1 MHVAAAVAALG
12 LGCVALA
19 AAARADQCAVN
30 LVNGMA
36 DPIVSV
42 TVRAE
47 FAAPGSEADRN
58 LAVALPQPI
67 PKGQSAKIAWECP
80 SSKLSYVATGTF
92 SNGIRRSSAPFS
104 PAARLSGGLDSAL
117 LQ

>member
-1 MHVAAAVAALG
+1 MRLSAAVATF
-12 LGCVALA
+12 GCCALA

-30 LVNGMA
+30 LANGME

-47 FAAPGSEADRN
+47 FAPPGSEADRN
-58 LAVALPQPI
+58 LAVALARPI
-67 PKGQSAKIAWECP
+67 PKGQTAKITWECP
-80 SSKLSYVATGTF
+80 SSKLSYIATGTF
-92 SNGIRRSSAPFS
+92 SNGIRRASTPFS
-104 PAARLSGGLDSAL
+104 PRAVAGALDTAL